1 MILVKLINENGILIP
16 ERYLTDVELNT
27 VTSTL
32 FNGIDAIY
40 YQGDEPIIETTEEEV
55 IITE

>member
-1 MILVKLINENGILIP
+1 MIKVKLIDLGGILSP
-16 ERYLTDVELNT
+16 ERVLTDDEKQS

-40 YQGDEPIIETTEEEV
+40 YQGDEPPQENVGNTEIIE
-55 IITE
+55 

>member
-1 MILVKLINENGILIP
+1 MIIVKLINENGVLIP
-16 ERYLTDVELNT
+16 ERHLTDVELNT

-40 YQGDEPIIETTEEEV
+40 YQGDEPIVENLTENENNNE
-55 IITE
+55 